1 MKRIFDIIAAFMGLV
16 LLFIPGVLVAAAVK
30 VTSAGPV
37 FFRQERVGRRFRL
50 FRIYKFR
57 TMVQDAP
64 LQGGQITFGDDP
76 RITRIGRIL
85 RKTKIDELPQL
96 INVLVGDMSLVGPR
110 PEVPRYVEL
119 FHDDYVEILTAR
131 PGITDL
137 ASLKYRDEA
146 SILGSA
152 TDPDK
157 EYTIHILPEK
167 IAVAKEYVRRA
178 SLWLDFSIIFKTILV
193 GLGFEPLLPG
203 ENTRGASEPNPDGKA
218 AE

>member
-1 MKRIFDIIAAFMGLV
+1 VKRIFDIIAAFMGLV